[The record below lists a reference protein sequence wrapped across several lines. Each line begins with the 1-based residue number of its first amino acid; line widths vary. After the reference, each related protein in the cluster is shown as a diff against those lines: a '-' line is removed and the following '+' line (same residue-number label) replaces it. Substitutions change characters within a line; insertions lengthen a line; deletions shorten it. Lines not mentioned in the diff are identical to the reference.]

1 MARNAKIMDAVT
13 VDNTTNA
20 TKYSQ
25 PFSMQY
31 GTVGSLHFEWTGTPT
46 STITLWESN
55 KGEKPGMNP
64 STSSDADWVQNT
76 DITFTGPAGGA
87 SKGLYN
93 FGNAGARWY
102 RVKVVTSAG
111 SGTFTCW
118 ANYAKLV

>member
-1 MARNAKIMDAVT
+1 MARNVLIMDAVT
-13 VDNTTNA
+13 INTTTGA
-20 TKYSQ
+20 TVRSK

-31 GTVGSLHFEWTGTPT
+31 GTIASLHFIWTGTPT

-55 KGEKPGMNP
+55 KGEKP
-64 STSSDADWVQNT
+64 STDDTDWVQNT
-76 DITFTGPAGGA
+76 DITFTQPAGSA

-102 RVKVVTSAG
+102 RVKVVTSVS

-118 ANYAKLV
+118 ANTAKLT